1 MPETITVATADGERI
16 DVSGVART
24 DRTHDGTLELFDTD
38 DVAIGEFPDARWT
51 AVAEKVE

>member
-24 DRTHDGTLELFDTD
+24 DWTHDGTLELFDAD

>member
-16 DVSGVART
+16 DVSGVAYT
-24 DRTHDGTLELFDTD
+24 EWDHDGTLELFDTD

>member
-24 DRTHDGTLELFDTD
+24 DWTHDGRLERFDTD
-38 DVAIGEFPDARWT
+38 DVAIAEFPG
-51 AVAEKVE
+51 AEWCAHAERVE